1 LTHTKQPSESTLLF
15 KINSNLG
22 IYIRLLS
29 ILAINVVFLPKV
41 QKRQPYRQLEQCLDD
56 IQGKG
61 KFYFTLED
69 VKKQLQIEQSAVQ
82 KQLQPLLKKQKV
94 ALIRNGF
101 YAIVP
106 PEYRITGAPPVT
118 YYIDGMMQVLKRPYY
133 IGLLNAAAW
142 YGAAHQQPQKYA
154 VIVPPPVLPA
164 IRKPYASIEF
174 IYKKSWQHKDIVQR
188 KTDAGYVMVS
198 SPELT
203 ALDLCYYSRHAGG
216 INQVATVLQ
225 ELSEEIDANKLVE
238 VAGRYFSR
246 MAVQRV
252 GYLLEL
258 LGYEEKVFPLKEWL
272 RHQKYH
278 AALLESGDKNHK
290 SKITGNDWRVIVNT
304 EIESDI

>member
-1 LTHTKQPSESTLLF
+1 M
-15 KINSNLG
+15 
-22 IYIRLLS
+22 
-29 ILAINVVFLPKV
+29 

-164 IRKPYASIEF
+164 IRKQYASIEF
-174 IYKKSWQHKDIVQR
+174 IYKKSWQQKDIVQQ
-188 KTDAGYVMVS
+188 KTNAGYLMVS

-258 LGYEEKVFPLKEWL
+258 LGYEEKVLPLKEWL
-272 RHQKYH
+272 RYQKYH
-278 AALLESGDKNHK
+278 AALLEAGDKNHK
-290 SKITGNDWRVIVNT
+290 SKITGNDWRVIVNA
-304 EIESDI
+304 EIESDL

>member
-1 LTHTKQPSESTLLF
+1 MS
-15 KINSNLG
+15 KIDIKI
-22 IYIRLLS
+22 IY
-29 ILAINVVFLPKV
+29 LPKV
-41 QKRQPYRQLEQCLDD
+41 DNLKPYRQVEQCLDD

-61 KFYFTLED
+61 KFYFTLEE
-69 VKKQLQIEQSAVQ
+69 VKRQLQIEQSAVQ
-82 KQLQPLLKKQKV
+82 KQLQPLLKRKKV

-106 PEYRITGAPPVT
+106 SEYRITGAPPVT
-118 YYIDGMMQVLKRPYY
+118 YYIHGMMHVLKRPYY

-164 IRKPYASIEF
+164 IRKPYASIDF
-174 IYKKSWQHKDIVQR
+174 IYKKSWHQKDVIKK
-188 KTDAGYVMVS
+188 KTNAGYVMVS

-203 ALDLCYYSRHAGG
+203 SLDLCYYSRHAGG

-258 LGYEEKVFPLKEWL
+258 LGYEEKVLPLKEWL

-290 SKITGNDWRVIVNT
+290 SKITGNDWRVIVNA

>member
-1 LTHTKQPSESTLLF
+1 MKNGQL
-15 KINSNLG
+15 
-22 IYIRLLS
+22 
-29 ILAINVVFLPKV
+29 
-41 QKRQPYRQLEQCLDD
+41 YRQLDQCLDE
-56 IQGKG
+56 IQARGK
-61 KFYFTLED
+61 YFFTIEAI
-69 VKKQLQIEQSAVQ
+69 KKQLQIDQSAVQ
-82 KQLQPLLKKQKV
+82 KQLQPLIKKQKV
-94 ALIRNGF
+94 ALIRKEF

-154 VIVPPPVLPA
+154 VIIPPPVLPA
-164 IRKPYASIEF
+164 IHKPYASIEF
-174 IYKKSWQHKDIVQR
+174 IYKKSWQEKDTVQQ
-188 KTDAGYVMVS
+188 KTNAGYVIVS

-246 MAVQRV
+246 MAVQRL
-252 GYLLEL
+252 GYLLEF
-258 LGYEEKVFPLKEWL
+258 LGYEEKVLPLKEWL
-272 RHQKYH
+272 HKQKYH
-278 AALLESGDKNHK
+278 AALLEAGDKNHK
-290 SKITGNDWRVIVNT
+290 SKITGNDWRIIVNT

>member
-1 LTHTKQPSESTLLF
+1 MS
-15 KINSNLG
+15 KIDIKI
-22 IYIRLLS
+22 IY
-29 ILAINVVFLPKV
+29 LPKV
-41 QKRQPYRQLEQCLDD
+41 DNRKPYRQVEHCLDD

-61 KFYFTLED
+61 KFYFTLEE
-69 VKKQLQIEQSAVQ
+69 VKRQLQIEQSAVQ
-82 KQLQPLLKKQKV
+82 KQLQPLLKRKKV

-106 PEYRITGAPPVT
+106 SEYRITGAPPVT
-118 YYIDGMMQVLKRPYY
+118 YYIHGMMQVLKRPYY

-154 VIVPPPVLPA
+154 IIVPPPVLPA
-164 IRKPYASIEF
+164 IRKPYASIDF
-174 IYKKSWQHKDIVQR
+174 IYKKSWHQKDVIKK
-188 KTDAGYVMVS
+188 KTNAGYVMVS

-203 ALDLCYYSRHAGG
+203 SLDLCYYSRHAGG

-258 LGYEEKVFPLKEWL
+258 LGHEEKVLPLKEWI

-290 SKITGNDWRVIVNT
+290 SKITGNDWRVIVNA

>member
-1 LTHTKQPSESTLLF
+1 MS
-15 KINSNLG
+15 KIDIKI
-22 IYIRLLS
+22 IY
-29 ILAINVVFLPKV
+29 LPKV
-41 QKRQPYRQLEQCLDD
+41 DNRKPYRQVEQCLDD

-61 KFYFTLED
+61 KFYFTLEE
-69 VKKQLQIEQSAVQ
+69 VKRQLQIEQSAVQ
-82 KQLQPLLKKQKV
+82 KQLQPLLKRKKV

-106 PEYRITGAPPVT
+106 SEYRITGAPPVT
-118 YYIDGMMQVLKRPYY
+118 YYIHGMMQVLKRPYY

-164 IRKPYASIEF
+164 IRKPYASIDF
-174 IYKKSWQHKDIVQR
+174 IYKKSWHQKDVIKK
-188 KTDAGYVMVS
+188 KTNAGYVMVS

-203 ALDLCYYSRHAGG
+203 SLDLCYYSRHAGG

-258 LGYEEKVFPLKEWL
+258 LGHEEKVLPLKEWL

-290 SKITGNDWRVIVNT
+290 SKITGNDWRVIVNA

>member
-1 LTHTKQPSESTLLF
+1 M
-15 KINSNLG
+15 
-22 IYIRLLS
+22 
-29 ILAINVVFLPKV
+29 

-61 KFYFTLED
+61 KFYFTLEE
-69 VKKQLQIEQSAVQ
+69 VKKQLQIEKSAVQ

-118 YYIDGMMQVLKRPYY
+118 YYIDGMMQLLKRPYY

-164 IRKPYASIEF
+164 IRKPYASIDF
-174 IYKKSWQHKDIVQR
+174 IYKKSWHQKDVIKK
-188 KTDAGYVMVS
+188 KTNAGYVMVS

-203 ALDLCYYSRHAGG
+203 SLDLCYYSRHAGG

-225 ELSEEIDANKLVE
+225 ELSEEIDANQLVE

-258 LGYEEKVFPLKEWL
+258 LGYEEKVLPLKEWL

-290 SKITGNDWRVIVNT
+290 SKITGNYWRVIVNT